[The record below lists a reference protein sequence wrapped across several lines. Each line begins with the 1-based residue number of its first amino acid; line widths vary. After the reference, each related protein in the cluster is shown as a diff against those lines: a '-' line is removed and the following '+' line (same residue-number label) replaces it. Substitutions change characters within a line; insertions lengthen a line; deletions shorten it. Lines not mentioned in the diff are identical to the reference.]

1 VPLELIKD
9 VLEAGNWAPSAEN
22 GYQGGDFTVL
32 TGRAKREYNVMF
44 REILDIFIED
54 NVCRASGS
62 APNTHRIME

>member
-1 VPLELIKD
+1 MELIKD

-44 REILDIFIED
+44 REILDIFI
-54 NVCRASGS
+54 
-62 APNTHRIME
+62 